1 MKWNGTVSQREKT
14 TMATRLASEKAIHA
28 TSSQTNGQ
36 RSGGRPRGQCRPAS
50 RCGQCR
56 RPPGTTSGGEP
67 IALTTHRLDQVEA
80 ELGAQPPHADVD
92 HSRARIEVV
101 SPDRGKQLALADRL
115 PRVLHQLPEQQEL
128 EPGQ

>member
-14 TMATRLASEKAIHA
+14 TMATRLASENPTQA
-28 TSSQTNGQ
+28 TSSQANGQ
-36 RSGGRPRGQCRPAS
+36 RTGGRPRGHCRPDGWPGQRSPASQCGPAS
-50 RCGQCR
+50 RFGQCR

-92 HSRARIEVV
+92 HVRARIEVV
-101 SPDRGKQLALADRL
+101 SPDRGKQL
-115 PRVLHQLPEQQEL
+115 
-128 EPGQ
+128 